1 MSCSPIQF
9 IDLLGKDLKSKLQLF
24 HVGPMPTWLY
34 RVSNALNKLWLTIK
48 LVPSHL
54 KWLLLKF
61 CPHRP
66 SMPEDMVILYIPRI
80 MLNILSVLCFAVVS
94 GLIQGLH
101 PANER
106 RPRISP
112 VIHTQ
117 THTPQ
122 PPLVRGYI
130 GFTPSVRPSV
140 LPAYVAH
147 HVRSVAPTVLVR
159 SISYSYVL
167 PSNFRRCVT
176 CQVACKISIFG
187 NFFKFVTFTLSCF
200 DLGFDMNHK
209 YG

>member
-1 MSCSPIQF
+1 MYTECSQTVPEIQAMSCSPIQF

-101 PANER
+101 PAMRDGLESFLLY
-106 RPRISP
+106 I
-112 VIHTQ
+112 
-117 THTPQ
+117 
-122 PPLVRGYI
+122 PPPCWGVYL
-130 GFTPSVRPSV
+130 FHSVRPSV
-140 LPAYVAH
+140 LLTSA
-147 HVRSVAPTVLVR
+147 L
-159 SISYSYVL
+159 
-167 PSNFRRCVT
+167 
-176 CQVACKISIFG
+176 
-187 NFFKFVTFTLSCF
+187 
-200 DLGFDMNHK
+200 
-209 YG
+209 